1 MSQSSSPTTPDVQ
14 IRAARPDDTALIL
27 SLIRELADFEKLS
40 HEVVA
45 DEATLSGYLFGER
58 PYAEVVIAEV
68 EGQGVGFA
76 LFFHN
81 FSTFLGR
88 PGIYLEDLYVR
99 PAARGHGL
107 GQRLLA
113 HLAKLAVERG
123 CGRLEWCVLDWNE
136 GAIRFYRRLGA
147 VSMDEWTTFRL
158 SGDALQQVAD
168 TAEA

>member
-1 MSQSSSPTTPDVQ
+1 MPDPGSPTHPSIQ
-14 IRAARPDDTALIL
+14 LRAARPDDTAQILDLIG
-27 SLIRELADFEKLS
+27 ELAAFEKLS

-45 DEATLSGYLFGER
+45 DESTLRDCLFGER
-58 PYAEVVIAEV
+58 PYAEVVIAERNG
-68 EGQGVGFA
+68 EAVGFA

-99 PAARGHGL
+99 PEARGHGL
-107 GQRLLA
+107 GQQLLA

-158 SGDALQQVAD
+158 TGDAL
-168 TAEA
+168 EAMAHAMDI